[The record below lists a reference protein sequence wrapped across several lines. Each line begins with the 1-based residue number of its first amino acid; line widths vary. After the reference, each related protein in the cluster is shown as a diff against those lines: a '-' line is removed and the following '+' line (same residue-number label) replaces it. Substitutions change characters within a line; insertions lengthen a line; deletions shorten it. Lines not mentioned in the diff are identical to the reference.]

1 MDAFREPSPEEAKMI
16 ALQFLGQT
24 QGFVKELDNHII
36 GKTNTLRGNTL
47 NIKEIVGSLP
57 SQNQP
62 PVLRAQPQQSQQ
74 PVPQPQAPMQY
85 AIPSQPQ
92 ENVQPNQLID
102 ILTKISSNIEVIV
115 KLLDK

>member
-1 MDAFREPSPEEAKMI
+1 MMDAFREPTPEEAKMI

-24 QGFVKELDNHII
+24 QGFVKELDNNII

-57 SQNQP
+57 NQNQQP
-62 PVLRAQPQQSQQ
+62 PVLQPQHTAPQSR
-74 PVPQPQAPMQY
+74 APMQY
-85 AIPSQPQ
+85 IAPSQPQ
-92 ENVQPNQLID
+92 VSVQPNQLVD

>member
-1 MDAFREPSPEEAKMI
+1 MDAFREPTPEEAKMI

-24 QGFVKELDNHII
+24 QGFVKELDSHII

-57 SQNQP
+57 SQNQQP
-62 PVLRAQPQQSQQ
+62 PVLQTQQT
-74 PVPQPQAPMQY
+74 VLQPQAPIQHV
-85 AIPSQPQ
+85 APSQPQ
-92 ENVQPNQLID
+92 VSVQSNQLVD

>member
-1 MDAFREPSPEEAKMI
+1 MDAFREPTPEEAKMI

-24 QGFVKELDNHII
+24 QGFVKELDSHII

-47 NIKEIVGSLP
+47 NIKEIVGTLP
-57 SQNQP
+57 GQNQQP
-62 PVLRAQPQQSQQ
+62 PVLQAQHAI
-74 PVPQPQAPMQY
+74 PQPQVPVQH
-85 AIPSQPQ
+85 IVPSQPQ
-92 ENVQPNQLID
+92 VSMQPNQLVD

>member
-1 MDAFREPSPEEAKMI
+1 MMDAFREPTPEEAKMI

-24 QGFVKELDNHII
+24 QGFVKELDSHII

-57 SQNQP
+57 NQNQ
-62 PVLRAQPQQSQQ
+62 QQ
-74 PVPQPQAPMQY
+74 PALQAQHTVTQPQAPMQY
-85 AIPSQPQ
+85 ATPSQPQ
-92 ENVQPNQLID
+92 VSVQPNQLVD

>member
-1 MDAFREPSPEEAKMI
+1 MMDAFREPTPEEAKMI

-24 QGFVKELDNHII
+24 QGFVKELDSNII

-47 NIKEIVGSLP
+47 NIKEIVSSLP
-57 SQNQP
+57 NQNQQP
-62 PVLRAQPQQSQQ
+62 PVLQAQHT
-74 PVPQPQAPMQY
+74 V
-85 AIPSQPQ
+85 SQPQ
-92 ENVQPNQLID
+92 VPMQHIASSQPQVSVQPNQLVD